1 MPHFLKNPM
10 WKPGKSQNFNF
21 SMFLPSNYQAVSIP
35 MTMLLRTLF
44 RSFRSQPIPIISEA
58 VFSSSNPLVGRL
70 RILGF
75 VVETDG
81 CGARLGRRRTRLF
94 LACFLSHF
102 RKRRSPPQH
111 KDSGFILRKPSV
123 GGTAALKPRHTRT
136 IFFQT
141 STCFE
146 KFWCTVVSEI
156 CHETS
161 QKS

>member
-102 RKRRSPPQH
+102 RKRQSVTLSTQGPSWTRPKAYLRWKEDTLRPTFFGGGPSNS
-111 KDSGFILRKPSV
+111 DSSI
-123 GGTAALKPRHTRT
+123 LKPH
-136 IFFQT
+136 IVLPGIAVPQ
-141 STCFE
+141 
-146 KFWCTVVSEI
+146 
-156 CHETS
+156 
-161 QKS
+161 